1 MLKTYINLSYSS
13 DETTELFFELLHSN
27 QLRIDDYDLE
37 ENGHDLYVNSNEILY
52 FLTDLAYYFNV
63 SLNREDNEYYGHVDW
78 ELMDEALDVKL
89 YKK

>member
-13 DETTELFFELLHSN
+13 DETTELFFELLLSN